1 MLENYVKKILGSKV
15 YDLAVESPL
24 SRAQQLSRRL
34 GLNVSLK
41 REDMQS
47 VYSFKLRGAY
57 NKMAQLTEAEKAT
70 GVITASAGNHAQGV
84 AISAQHL
91 GIRATIVMGQNTPS
105 IKVNA
110 VRDRGA
116 KVILHGDNYNEAATH
131 AKALCESEGLVYIPP
146 YDDVDVIAGQ
156 GTIGME
162 IVNQHSEPLDAI
174 FVPVGGGGLVAGIAA
189 YVKYLHPKTKIIGVE
204 AEGSNCLDAAMR
216 AGRRVSLPIEKLDLF
231 ADGVSVAQ
239 IGKETFKVAKRYVD
253 DVVVVSVDE
262 ICAAIKDVFED
273 TRCVAEPAGA
283 LAIAGMKNY
292 IKANPGM
299 SHVVSIV
306 SGANVNFDRL
316 RHISE
321 RAEVGESREAILA
334 VTIDEAKGSFL
345 KFCRALGKRAIT
357 EFNYRCADAEQA
369 HIYVG
374 IGVKS
379 KEDRVDLV
387 AQLQRKGYPVFDMT
401 ENEAAKVHLR
411 HMVGGHRRNPGAEML
426 FRFEFPERPGALLQ
440 FLSGLGAD
448 WNISLF
454 HYRNH
459 GSAWGRVLVGFDAA
473 AQDKKKLQNYLQRI
487 GYRFWSEED
496 NPAYELFLR

>member
-15 YDLAVESPL
+15 YDLAAESPL
-24 SRAQQLSRRL
+24 SGAPLLSRRL
-34 GLNVSLK
+34 GVNVSLK

-57 NKMAQLTEAEKAT
+57 NKMARLSEEQKAT

-84 AISAQHL
+84 AISAQKL

-116 KVILHGDNYNEAATH
+116 KVVLHGDNYDEASQH
-131 AKALCESEGLVYIPP
+131 AKALCEAQSLVYIPP

-162 IVNQHSEPLDAI
+162 IVNQHSQPLDAI
-174 FVPVGGGGLVAGIAA
+174 FVPVGGGGLIAGVAA
-189 YVKYLHPKTKIIGVE
+189 YVKYLHPSTKIIGVE
-204 AEGSNCLDAAMR
+204 AQGSNCLDVAMK
-216 AGRRVSLPIEKLDLF
+216 AGRRVRLPTDQLDLF

-239 IGKETFKVAKRYVD
+239 IGKETFKVAKKYVD
-253 DVVVVSVDE
+253 DVVVVNVDE

-283 LAIAGMKNY
+283 LAIAGMKRY
-292 IKANPGM
+292 VDAHPGM

-321 RAEVGESREAILA
+321 RAEVGEAREAVLA

-357 EFNYRCADAEQA
+357 EFNYRSADSEQA

-379 KEDRVDLV
+379 KEDRMTLI
-387 AQLQRKGYPVFDMT
+387 AQLASKGYQIFDMT
-401 ENEAAKVHLR
+401 ENEAAKVHVR
-411 HMVGGHRRNPGAEML
+411 HMVGGHRGSPGSEML

-459 GSAWGRVLVGFDAA
+459 GSAWGRVLVGFDANA
-473 AQDKKKLQNYLQRI
+473 SQRTQLQSYLQRI
-487 GYRFWSEED
+487 GYRFWSEQN
-496 NPAYELFLR
+496 NPAYDLFLR

>member
-1 MLENYVKKILGSKV
+1 MLESYVKKILGSRV
-15 YDLAVESPL
+15 YDLAIESPL
-24 SRAQQLSRRL
+24 SEAPLLSRRL
-34 GLNVSLK
+34 GVQVCLK

-57 NKMAQLTEAEKAT
+57 NKMSQLSQEQKNA

-84 AISAQHL
+84 AISAQKL
-91 GIRATIVMGQNTPS
+91 GIRATIVMGKNTPS

-116 KVILHGDNYNEAATH
+116 KVVLFGDNYNEAADH
-131 AKALCESEGLVYIPP
+131 ATTICQAEGSVYIPP

-162 IVNQHSEPLDAI
+162 IVNQHREPLDAI
-174 FVPVGGGGLVAGIAA
+174 FVPVGGGGLLAGVAA

-204 AEGSNCLDAAMR
+204 VEGSNCLDAAIK
-216 AGRRVSLPIEKLDLF
+216 AGRRVSLPIDKLDLF

-253 DVVVVSVDE
+253 DVVVVNVDE

-283 LAIAGMKNY
+283 LAIAGMKRY
-292 IKANPGM
+292 VSENPGM

-321 RAEVGESREAILA
+321 RAEVGEAREAILA

-345 KFCRALGKRAIT
+345 RFCRALGKRAIT

-379 KEDRVDLV
+379 KEDRLELV
-387 AQLQRKGYPVFDMT
+387 AHLQGKGYQVFDMT

-411 HMVGGHRRNPGAEML
+411 HMVGGHRRQPGTEML

-440 FLSGLGAD
+440 FLSGLGSD

-459 GSAWGRVLVGFDAA
+459 GSAWGRVLVGFDADTKEKKTL
-473 AQDKKKLQNYLQRI
+473 QDYLQRI

>member
-1 MLENYVKKILGSKV
+1 MLESYVKKILGSKV

-24 SRAQQLSRRL
+24 SEAPLLSRRL
-34 GLNVSLK
+34 GVNVSLK

-57 NKMAQLTEAEKAT
+57 NKMAQLSDEQKAT

-84 AISAQHL
+84 AISAQKL

-116 KVILHGDNYNEAATH
+116 KVVLHGDNYDEASEH
-131 AKALCESEGLVYIPP
+131 AKALCDAQGLVYIPP

-162 IVNQHSEPLDAI
+162 IVNQHSQPLDAI
-174 FVPVGGGGLVAGIAA
+174 FVPVGGGGLVAGVAA
-189 YVKYLHPKTKIIGVE
+189 YVKYLHPNTKIIGVE
-204 AEGSNCLDAAMR
+204 AQGSNCLDVAMK
-216 AGRRVSLPIEKLDLF
+216 AGRRVRLPIDQLDLF

-239 IGKETFKVAKRYVD
+239 IGKETFKVAKKYVD
-253 DVVVVSVDE
+253 DVVVVNVDE

-283 LAIAGMKNY
+283 LAIAGMKRY
-292 IKANPGM
+292 VDAHPGM

-321 RAEVGESREAILA
+321 RAEVGEAREAVLA

-357 EFNYRCADAEQA
+357 EFNYRSADSEQA

-379 KEDRVDLV
+379 KEDRMALI
-387 AQLQRKGYPVFDMT
+387 AQLESKDYRVFDMT
-401 ENEAAKVHLR
+401 ENEAAKVHVR
-411 HMVGGHRRNPGAEML
+411 HMVGGHRGRPGSEML

-440 FLSGLGAD
+440 FLSGLGTH

-459 GSAWGRVLVGFDAA
+459 GSAWGRVLVGFDADA
-473 AQDKKKLQNYLQRI
+473 SERKQLQSYLQRI
-487 GYRFWSEED
+487 GYRFWSEQD
-496 NPAYELFLR
+496 NPAYDLFLR

>member
-1 MLENYVKKILGSKV
+1 MLESYVKKILGSKV

-24 SRAQQLSRRL
+24 SDAPLLSRRL
-34 GLNVSLK
+34 GVNVSLK

-57 NKMAQLTEAEKAT
+57 NKMAQLSDEQKAT

-84 AISAQHL
+84 AISAQKL

-116 KVILHGDNYNEAATH
+116 KVVLHGDNYDEASHH
-131 AKALCESEGLVYIPP
+131 AKALCQAQGLVYIPP

-162 IVNQHSEPLDAI
+162 IVNQHSQPLDAI
-174 FVPVGGGGLVAGIAA
+174 FVPVGGGGLVAGVAA
-189 YVKYLHPKTKIIGVE
+189 YVKYLRPNTKIIGVE
-204 AEGSNCLDAAMR
+204 AQGSNCLDVAMK
-216 AGRRVSLPIEKLDLF
+216 AGRRVRLPIDQLDLF

-239 IGKETFKVAKRYVD
+239 IGKETFKVAKKYVD
-253 DVVVVSVDE
+253 DVVVVNVDE

-283 LAIAGMKNY
+283 LAIAGMKRY
-292 IKANPGM
+292 VDAHPGM

-321 RAEVGESREAILA
+321 RAEVGEAREAVLA

-357 EFNYRCADAEQA
+357 EFNYRSADSEQA

-379 KEDRVDLV
+379 KEDRMALI
-387 AQLQRKGYPVFDMT
+387 AQLESKGYRVFDMT
-401 ENEAAKVHLR
+401 ENEAAKVHVR
-411 HMVGGHRRNPGAEML
+411 HMVGGHRGRPASEML

-440 FLSGLGAD
+440 FLSGLGAH

-459 GSAWGRVLVGFDAA
+459 GSAWGRVLVGFDANA
-473 AQDKKKLQNYLQRI
+473 SERKQLQSYLQRI
-487 GYRFWSEED
+487 GYRFWSEQD
-496 NPAYELFLR
+496 NPAYDLFLR